1 MIPQKK
7 KNSSIKEK
15 KSHFSTCYKA
25 TKKNNNNNK
34 LSKVYAAS
42 KSRNKPL
49 RCRKQRRY
57 IGKERNN
64 WFVPARLLLHL
75 QP

>member
-7 KNSSIKEK
+7 KNCRSK
-15 KSHFSTCYKA
+15 KKNHTCYKA
-25 TKKNNNNNK
+25 TKNNNNNNK